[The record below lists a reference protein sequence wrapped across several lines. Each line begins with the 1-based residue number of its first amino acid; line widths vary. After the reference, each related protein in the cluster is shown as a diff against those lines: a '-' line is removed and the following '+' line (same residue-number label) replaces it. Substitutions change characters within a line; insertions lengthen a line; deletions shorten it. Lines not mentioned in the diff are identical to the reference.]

1 MVPGTTR
8 THLDDITGELTA
20 AFGETLQFLGRGD
33 ATTEAGKT
41 RAEDVGDEH
50 QFLGLTD
57 RTVLPRW
64 LRALSRCP
72 HEFGMGVADFMLGET
87 ALAVLGDE
95 VLARESVVDLARRAS
110 FDAPYGPS

>member
-8 THLDDITGELTA
+8 TDLDDITGELTA

-41 RAEDVGDEH
+41 RAEDVRDEH
-50 QFLGLTD
+50 QLLGLTD
-57 RTVLPRW
+57 RTVLAGR
-64 LRALSRCP
+64 LRALTGCP
-72 HEFGMGVADFMLGET
+72 HEFGMGIADFMLGET
-87 ALAVLGDE
+87 ALAVLRDQ